1 MAGVR
6 DGQPS
11 GARFPHQ
18 LNVTVTTATDEAVR
32 MTCDV
37 TGRSMADILREVIE
51 AGLPIVVSRARR
63 SRSML
68 AAALSEAR
76 EGAA

>member
-1 MAGVR
+1 
-6 DGQPS
+6 
-11 GARFPHQ
+11 
-18 LNVTVTTATDEAVR
+18 
-32 MTCDV
+32 
-37 TGRSMADILREVIE
+37 MADILREVIE